1 MIKAKSILSPVPTF
15 GVFFFLMYLFFFV
28 NYFFT
33 GIDYVDVISRM
44 SYTYK
49 TPISKI
55 FSYNVMCFMG
65 FLIGCWISNKK
76 KISKYLFLKVDIK
89 LKNRL
94 YRWYLILFLLTFLVQ
109 FAIFSVAA
117 GDIANNAQ
125 IGGLYTLVQIHIFY
139 SSIFC
144 ISLFYLTNKQ
154 QRKIVFIT
162 SFLYVFLIFINGVR
176 SPALELLV
184 IYLFYYIL
192 NYKINY
198 KHLFFGFLGFIFL
211 NLMSD
216 LRQGRSLVELY
227 YESEGIVDFLQSYIY
242 FEYALVMINIEA
254 EALAAYNL
262 FDSNNFL
269 YGFTLIGALFGS
281 VPFYSLFG
289 LSEVVFY
296 FMNPALDIA
305 YEWLPNLKGTVGL
318 GSALPGEFYMNFGFF
333 GSLLFIPIGFLLN
346 QLYKGF
352 VLSKEFKDKI
362 LLSILY
368 PLILVKTM
376 LLLRNGFATSVK
388 GFLYLYL
395 IIFIIIIF
403 SNIKLYK
410 FHK

>member
-15 GVFFFLMYLFFFV
+15 GLFFFLMYLFFFV

-44 SYTYK
+44 AYTYK

-55 FSYNVMCFMG
+55 FSYNAMCFMA
-65 FLIGCWISNKK
+65 FLFGCWISNKK
-76 KISKYLFLKVDIK
+76 KISKYVFLKVDIK

-94 YRWYLILFLLTFLVQ
+94 YRWYLILFLLTFMVQ
-109 FAIFSVAA
+109 FAIFYIA
-117 GDIANNAQ
+117 GGNIANNAQ

-154 QRKIVFIT
+154 QRKIIFIT
-162 SFLYVFLIFINGVR
+162 SFLYIFLILINGVR
-176 SPALELLV
+176 SPALELLA
-184 IYLFYYIL
+184 IYFFYFII

-198 KHLFFGFLGFIFL
+198 KHLLFGFLGFIFL

-216 LRQGRSLVELY
+216 LRQGKSFAELY
-227 YESEGIVDFLQSYIY
+227 SQSDGIVDFVLSYIY

-254 EALAAYNL
+254 EALAAYNF
-262 FDSNNFL
+262 FDDNNFL
-269 YGFTLIGALFGS
+269 YGFTLLGALFGS

-289 LSEVVFY
+289 LSDAVFY
-296 FMNPALDIA
+296 FMDPALDIG
-305 YEWLPNLKGTVGL
+305 YEWLPNLKGVVGL

-352 VLSKEFKDKI
+352 ILSRYFKDKI

-368 PLILVKTM
+368 PLILIKSM

-388 GFLYLYL
+388 GFIYLYL
-395 IIFIIIIF
+395 IIFIIVLI

-410 FHK
+410 FYK